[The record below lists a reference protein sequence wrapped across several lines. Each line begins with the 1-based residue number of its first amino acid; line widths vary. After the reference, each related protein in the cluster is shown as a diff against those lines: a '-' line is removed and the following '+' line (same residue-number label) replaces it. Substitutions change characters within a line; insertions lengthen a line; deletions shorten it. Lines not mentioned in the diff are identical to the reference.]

1 MNYSSYLFII
11 AVQPFTSRFISS
23 HILARLLN
31 VQFYHEF
38 EYDEDRAKEGN
49 VTYLYEYGRAADYFV
64 LILNGQA
71 ELVTGKEKIIS
82 EVGPFS
88 YFGVSALCVSNN
100 NHFSMNQI
108 VILFLS
114 FLFIKSPDKK
124 VEDILLLK
132 DLKFRPFIPDFSLRV
147 CGNVQILR
155 IRRKHWLAAIRAT
168 FFQNKQEANGDPPM
182 LNLDGEQIDLLTQEL
197 EKANCVDRPEI
208 IISPSSETNGKKRDR
223 AMSLTPTMN
232 SSRVIREHKD
242 FLSRLRLISSSH
254 NMDKIRSESP
264 TISNPNTPSLI
275 SKQQHHLSR
284 TDST

>member
-1 MNYSSYLFII
+1 
-11 AVQPFTSRFISS
+11 
-23 HILARLLN
+23 
-31 VQFYHEF
+31 
-38 EYDEDRAKEGN
+38 
-49 VTYLYEYGRAADYFV
+49 
-64 LILNGQA
+64 
-71 ELVTGKEKIIS
+71 
-82 EVGPFS
+82 
-88 YFGVSALCVSNN
+88 
-100 NHFSMNQI
+100 MNQI

-197 EKANCVDRPEI
+197 EKANCVDRPETS
-208 IISPSSETNGKKRDR
+208 ISPSSETNGKKRDR

>member
-1 MNYSSYLFII
+1 LFII
-11 AVQPFTSRFISS
+11 AVEPFTSRFISS

-49 VTYLYEYGRAADYFV
+49 VTYIYEYGRPADYFV

-71 ELVTGKEKIIS
+71 ELVTGKEKIVS

-100 NHFSMNQI
+100 NHFSVNQI

-114 FLFIKSPDKK
+114 FIFIKSPDKK
-124 VEDILLLK
+124 VEDVLLLK

-168 FFQNKQEANGDPPM
+168 FFQNKQEANGGAPM
-182 LNLDGEQIDLLTQEL
+182 LNPDGEQIDLLTQEL
-197 EKANCVDRPEI
+197 EKANCVDRPETS
-208 IISPSSETNGKKRDR
+208 ISPSSETNGKKRDR
-223 AMSLTPTMN
+223 AMSLAPTT
-232 SSRVIREHKD
+232 SSGRVIREHKD
-242 FLSRLRLISSSH
+242 FFSQLYSISSSH
-254 NMDKIRSESP
+254 NMDKIRPESP
-264 TISNPNTPSLI
+264 TILNLNTPSLI
-275 SKQQHHLSR
+275 SKQRHHLSR
-284 TDST
+284 ADPT